1 MAFLRFLESIRT
13 PFGDALMSFITLFG
27 EETLFIVLALVFFW
41 CIDKKRGYYLLFT
54 CFTGTICVQFLKMTF
69 RIPRPWVSDPNFTIV
84 ESAREAATGYSFPSG
99 HTQCAAGLWGGIA
112 RSAKKRA
119 VQIGGTV
126 LVLLVAL
133 SRMYLGVHT
142 PLDVLV
148 SLGIA
153 LVVIFGLYYVV
164 YQGFDK
170 PKRIYIACAVLLAAS
185 IANLL
190 FVTLYQFPATVDPA
204 NLASGQK
211 TAWQMLALAIGLCII
226 YPLDRHW
233 LKFETKAVWWAQ
245 LLKLAIGV
253 GLVLAVRVGLKV
265 PINAIFGTNVGAGVR
280 YFLIV
285 LVAGILWPMTFK
297 FWAKLGK
304 NTAQRESKNQY

>member
-1 MAFLRFLESIRT
+1 MQFLRFLESIRT

-41 CIDKKRGYYLLFT
+41 CIDKRRGYYLLFT
-54 CFTGTICVQFLKMTF
+54 CFTGTICIQVLKMIF
-69 RIPRPWVSDPNFTIV
+69 RIPRPWVLDPNFTIV

-99 HTQCAAGLWGGIA
+99 HTQCAAGLWGGVA
-112 RSAKKRA
+112 KSAKKRA
-119 VQIGGTV
+119 MQIGGVV
-126 LVLLVAL
+126 LVLLVGL

-153 LVVIFGLYYVV
+153 AIVIFGLYYVV
-164 YQGFDK
+164 YLGFDK
-170 PKRIYIACAVLLAAS
+170 PKRIYIACAALLLAAL
-185 IANLL
+185 ANLL
-190 FVTLYQFPATVDPA
+190 FVMLYQFPADVDAA
-204 NLASGQK
+204 NLSNAQK

-226 YPLDRHW
+226 YPLDRHYI
-233 LKFETKAVWWAQ
+233 KFETKAVWWAQ

-253 GLVLAVRVGLKV
+253 GLVLAVRVGLKT
-265 PINAIFGTNVGAGVR
+265 PLNALFGVNLGAGVR
-280 YFLIV
+280 YFLV
-285 LVAGILWPMTFK
+285 VVVAGILWPMTFK

-304 NTAQRESKNQY
+304 KKEEPIEE

>member
-1 MAFLRFLESIRT
+1 MEFLRFLESIRT
-13 PFGDALMSFITLFG
+13 PVGDALMSFITLFG

-41 CIDKKRGYYLLFT
+41 CVDKKRGYYLLFT
-54 CFTGTICVQFLKMTF
+54 CFTGTICIQFLKMTF
-69 RIPRPWVSDPNFTIV
+69 RIPRPWVLDPNFTIV

-112 RSAKKRA
+112 KSAKKRA
-119 VQIGGTV
+119 VQIGGV
-126 LVLLVAL
+126 VLLLLVGL

-153 LVVIFGLYYVV
+153 AVVILGLYWVV
-164 YQGFDK
+164 YLGFDK
-170 PKRIYIACAVLLAAS
+170 PKRIYIAGGVLLLAA

-190 FVTLYQFPATVDPA
+190 FVTLYRFPADVDPA

-211 TAWQMLALAIGLCII
+211 SAWQMLALAIGLCII

-245 LLKLAIGV
+245 ILKLAIGV
-253 GLVLAVRVGLKV
+253 GLVLAVRVGLKA
-265 PINAIFGTNVGAGVR
+265 PLNNLFGVNLGAGVR

-285 LVAGILWPMTFK
+285 VVAGILWPLTFQ
-297 FWAKLGK
+297 FWSKLGQK
-304 NTAQRESKNQY
+304 KVESEKE

>member
-1 MAFLRFLESIRT
+1 MEFLRFLESIRT
-13 PFGDALMSFITLFG
+13 PVGDALMSFITLFG

-41 CIDKKRGYYLLFT
+41 CIDKRRGYYLLFT
-54 CFTGTICVQFLKMTF
+54 CFTGTICIQFLKMTF
-69 RIPRPWVSDPNFTIV
+69 RIPRPWVLDPNFTIV

-119 VQIGGTV
+119 VQIGGAV

-142 PLDVLV
+142 PLDVFV

-153 LVVIFGLYYVV
+153 LVFIFGLYYVV
-164 YQGFDK
+164 YLGFDK
-170 PKRIYIACAVLLAAS
+170 PKRIYIACGVLLLAA

-190 FVTLYQFPATVDPA
+190 FVMLYPFPADVDPT
-204 NLASGQK
+204 NLANGQK
-211 TAWQMLALAIGLCII
+211 SAWQMLALAIGLCII
-226 YPLDRHW
+226 YPLERNW

-245 LLKLAIGV
+245 LLKLGIGV
-253 GLVLAVRVGLKV
+253 GLVLAVRMGLKA
-265 PINAIFGTNVGAGVR
+265 PLNALFGVNVGAAVR

-285 LVAGILWPMTFK
+285 VVAGILWPMTFK
-297 FWAKLGK
+297 FWSKLGK
-304 NTAQRESKNQY
+304 KERAERE

>member
-1 MAFLRFLESIRT
+1 MEFLRFLESIRT
-13 PFGDALMSFITLFG
+13 PVGDALMSFITLFG

-41 CIDKKRGYYLLFT
+41 CVDKKRGYYLLFT
-54 CFTGTICVQFLKMTF
+54 CFTGTICIQFLKMTF
-69 RIPRPWVSDPNFTIV
+69 RIPRPWVLDPNFTIV

-119 VQIGGTV
+119 VQIGGV
-126 LVLLVAL
+126 VLLLLVGL

-153 LVVIFGLYYVV
+153 AVVILGLYWVV
-164 YQGFDK
+164 YLGFDK
-170 PKRIYIACAVLLAAS
+170 PKRIYIAGGVLLLAA

-190 FVTLYQFPATVDPA
+190 FVTLYRFPADVDPA

-211 TAWQMLALAIGLCII
+211 SAWQMLALAIGLCII

-245 LLKLAIGV
+245 ILKLAIGV
-253 GLVLAVRVGLKV
+253 GLVLAVRVGLKA
-265 PINAIFGTNVGAGVR
+265 PLNNLFGVNLGAGVR

-285 LVAGILWPMTFK
+285 VVAGILWPLTFQ
-297 FWAKLGK
+297 FWSKLGQK
-304 NTAQRESKNQY
+304 KVESEKE

>member
-1 MAFLRFLESIRT
+1 MEFLRLLESIRT
-13 PFGDALMSFITLFG
+13 PIGDALMSFITLFG

-41 CIDKKRGYYLLFT
+41 CVDKKRGYYLLFT
-54 CFTGTICVQFLKMTF
+54 CFTGTVCVQFLKMIF
-69 RIPRPWVSDPNFTIV
+69 RIPRPWVLDPKFTIV

-119 VQIGGTV
+119 VQIGGV
-126 LVLLVAL
+126 ALVLLVGL

-142 PLDVLV
+142 PLDVFV

-153 LVVIFGLYYVV
+153 LVVIFGLYYVI
-164 YQGFDK
+164 YLGFDK
-170 PKRIYIACAVLLAAS
+170 PKRIYIACAVLLAAA

-190 FVTLYQFPATVDPA
+190 FVSLYQFPADVDA
-204 NLASGQK
+204 TNLANGQK

-226 YPLDRHW
+226 YPLDRYYI
-233 LKFETKAVWWAQ
+233 KFETKAIWLAQ
-245 LLKLAIGV
+245 LLKLGIGV
-253 GLVLAVRVGLKV
+253 GLVLAVRVGLKA
-265 PINAIFGTNVGAGVR
+265 PINALFGVNVGAAVR

-285 LVAGILWPMTFK
+285 VVAGILWPMTFK
-297 FWAKLGK
+297 FWAKLGTK
-304 NTAQRESKNQY
+304 KEEEKV